1 MRWPFYLPLNCNLM
15 ILEYSGAAF
24 FSSIHPFHIVDT
36 ENGFQVEGLQ
46 RPYPGCVDKS
56 PPKET
61 LWKTFPHRLFFGREF
76 SRSWGPGGVAFL
88 NPEHNIQEKANMCL
102 YRITYVI
109 LVSLSMVLLY
119 LPIY

>member
-1 MRWPFYLPLNCNLM
+1 M
-15 ILEYSGAAF
+15 A
-24 FSSIHPFHIVDT
+24 
-36 ENGFQVEGLQ
+36 GFQVEGLQ
-46 RPYPGCVDKS
+46 RPCAGCVDKS

-88 NPEHNIQEKANMCL
+88 NPEPNIQEKAYTCL

-109 LVSLSMVLLY
+109 LFSVFSSVKSSYLDFYQKHDISMLHFLL
-119 LPIY
+119 